1 MAVAGP
7 CLARGRDTV
16 EDAVAP
22 DAKETARVQIVEEL
36 QAGGYGNREIVVR
49 YGCCPASVQQ
59 PRSVVVVQSVSCEMC
74 ALQ

>member
-1 MAVAGP
+1 M
-7 CLARGRDTV
+7 
-16 EDAVAP
+16 AP

-59 PRSVVVVQSVSCEMC
+59 PRSVVVVAAVRLMRNVRADCSRERLQSKRAVHGVV
-74 ALQ
+74 